1 MVGVFRDKYLGSVAS
16 GCGVRGANP
25 HRQRPL
31 RMPSDLQ
38 FGKRV
43 ILIDA
48 MKKTTERFDGSDR
61 AHAPSSSF
69 SPSRC
74 WTNASYVTHR
84 TTTSYRDMLNCAE
97 ILGVGPWGWTDWT
110 RLIDRI
116 VGSSKDEDHGT
127 TPFP

>member
-1 MVGVFRDKYLGSVAS
+1 MIGVFRDRHLGSVAS

-48 MKKTTERFDGSDR
+48 MKKTTERFDGTTGHTLR
-61 AHAPSSSF
+61 
-69 SPSRC
+69 
-74 WTNASYVTHR
+74 HR
-84 TTTSYRDMLNCAE
+84 PFHR
-97 ILGVGPWGWTDWT
+97 VGAGRTLPTLRTGQRRPIATC
-110 RLIDRI
+110 
-116 VGSSKDEDHGT
+116 
-127 TPFP
+127 